1 MAHVSA
7 NTFIFKFSK
16 VTYYFL
22 MYVRIYGALLPGRL
36 NLDDTIRENT
46 WRNFISYNIFFKR
59 FH

>member
-7 NTFIFKFSK
+7 NTSIFKFSK

-36 NLDDTIRENT
+36 NLDDTIRVST
-46 WRNFISYNIFFKR
+46 WRKFY
-59 FH
+59 